1 MQKNREQQEQKWIK
15 RIKLLGS
22 KKDAEQLVRSYYDEI
37 YIFVL
42 RQISDA
48 ETALDLTQDIFIAAL
63 QSISSYKK
71 ERAGFRTWLYRIAS
85 NKVIDYRKKVIPMVV
100 DVEDIEVIEQYD
112 FMENRMQGELL
123 KKIEEF
129 VCGHQALIQQ
139 IFRLHIYGEY
149 TFAEI
154 AGLLD
159 IPEATVKTKYYRLLK
174 EIRKEFSDEY
184 REFIEG

>member
-1 MQKNREQQEQKWIK
+1 
-15 RIKLLGS
+15 
-22 KKDAEQLVRSYYDEI
+22 
-37 YIFVL
+37 
-42 RQISDA
+42 
-48 ETALDLTQDIFIAAL
+48 
-63 QSISSYKK
+63 
-71 ERAGFRTWLYRIAS
+71 
-85 NKVIDYRKKVIPMVV
+85 MVV

-112 FMENRMQGELL
+112 FVENRMQGELL

-174 EIRKEFSDEY
+174 EIREEFADEY